1 MQVSL
6 KAARIN
12 KNLLQKDVAAAV
24 KVNKK
29 TISSWESGKTKPS
42 ADKIDAL
49 CTVLGVSYD
58 DIKWNA

>member
-42 ADKIDAL
+42 VNKIDAL
-49 CTVLGVSYD
+49 CAVLGVSYD

>member
-12 KNLLQKDVAAAV
+12 KNLRQEDVATAID
-24 KVNKK
+24 VNKK
-29 TISSWESGKTKPS
+29 TISSWENGKTMPS

-49 CTVLGVSYD
+49 CAVLGVSYN
-58 DIKWNA
+58 DIKWNS